1 MLSNPTLQPVT
12 KTNGVSLTVK
22 ETNAEMSK
30 LSVKEQ
36 KVGRRA
42 LFDSSLIS
50 TEVSAEL
57 PAHYVLRPLCE
68 DDFEKGIFECLAQLS
83 VVGEVSA
90 ARFAET
96 FRTLLAQ
103 GASYVNVVEDTE
115 RSRIVACGTLV
126 VEQKLLRNCGRVG
139 HIEDIVV
146 SSTERGKRLGLHLI
160 RQLKHL
166 GRVLGCY
173 KVILNCKQSNVAFY
187 EKCGLEVRD
196 VQMVEYFA
204 E

>member
-1 MLSNPTLQPVT
+1 MLSNATVQPET
-12 KTNGVSLTVK
+12 KSNGVSLKQTA
-22 ETNAEMSK
+22 EEMSK

-50 TEVSAEL
+50 TEVSAQL
-57 PAHYVLRPLCE
+57 PAQYVLRPLCE
-68 DDFEKGIFECLAQLS
+68 DDFEKGVFECLSQLS

-103 GASYVNVVEDTE
+103 GASYMNVIEDTE

-126 VEQKLLRNCGRVG
+126 LEQKLLRNCGKIG

-160 RQLKHL
+160 HQLKHL
-166 GRVLGCY
+166 GHALGCY

-196 VQMVEYFA
+196 VQMVEYFT